1 MFWSRLPPTRKFGKR
16 DRPMITFRPLSLAAL
31 LMAGPWMAGV
41 AAAQSPRCTAL
52 AETLAPAWTARQT
65 VSSPGKDLSMEDGVC
80 AQGKLVEA
88 LKPTQGEV
96 VGYKVGLTAKAVQ
109 DALGVSS
116 PVGGVLLKG
125 MILADG
131 AKVPVAFGGRPLA
144 EGDLIVTVH
153 ERINSA
159 TNRAEAFAGIEAVV
173 PFIELPDLMVKPGE
187 ALSGPIVAAINVG
200 ARLGVVGTPV
210 KVQQTPD
217 YLQALADMKVT
228 VSDQTGAELAAAPG
242 SSILGHPVDALLWV
256 VEDLRRQGKKLK
268 TGDMVSLGTFGK
280 QLPPVAGQTL
290 TVRYNG
296 LPTGPMQVSV
306 SFQ

>member
-1 MFWSRLPPTRKFGKR
+1 MTPL
-16 DRPMITFRPLSLAAL
+16 RPASLAPL
-31 LMAGPWMAGV
+31 LIAATLSAGTLATGT
-41 AAAQSPRCTAL
+41 AAAQSARCTDL
-52 AETLAPAWTARQT
+52 AGTLATAWTARQT
-65 VSSPGKDLSMEDGVC
+65 IASPGKDLSMDDGMC
-80 AQGKLVEA
+80 AQTKLVEA
-88 LKPTQGEV
+88 LKPTQGDV

-109 DALGVSS
+109 EALGVSA
-116 PVGGVLLKG
+116 PVGGVLLKN

-131 AKVPVAFGGRPLA
+131 AKVPVAFGGRPLV

-173 PFIELPDLMVKPGE
+173 PFIELPDLMVKAGE
-187 ALSGPIVAAINVG
+187 PLSGAIVAAINVG
-200 ARLGVVGTPV
+200 ARLGVAGTPV

-228 VSDQTGAELAAAPG
+228 VSDQSGAELAAAPG

-290 TVRYNG
+290 TVRYHG